1 MLRFHTAPPAG
12 AAPGAPAAV
21 VARGADPSVEVPITP
36 AHFCRRVQGL
46 PLSIAPGALVPLGS
60 LCPLSI
66 LESIM
71 GMALNTNGDP
81 AMQQVNFLARGVL
94 PEKLDA
100 AVAQLE
106 AEPAGVG
113 LNPAE
118 MFEGLSHAA
127 SAVLS
132 AVSRVA
138 QRAREGFPLHP
149 AYILTPAD
157 LYDHEPMTPATPA
170 ELLALGQ
177 PPDGICFAHL
187 EGDGH
192 FLVHYGTLAFSM
204 YGRCLVAS
212 RDAPDTPTR
221 RFLADLHG
229 FCALAGLGRA
239 PPLRSAPAAAHCG
252 ER

>member
-1 MLRFHTAPPAG
+1 MLHFHTAPPAG
-12 AAPGAPAAV
+12 APPGALAAV
-21 VARGADPSVEVPITP
+21 VARGADPSVEVPAAP

-46 PLSIAPGALVPLGS
+46 PLSIAPGALIPLGS

-66 LESIM
+66 LEAIM
-71 GMALNTNGDP
+71 GMALNTNGDV
-81 AMQQVNFLARGVL
+81 AMQQVNFLARGVY

-100 AVAQLE
+100 AIAQLE
-106 AEPAGVG
+106 AEPVGVG
-113 LNPAE
+113 LDPTEAY
-118 MFEGLSHAA
+118 EGLSHAA

-138 QRAREGFPLHP
+138 QRVRDGFPLHP

-157 LYDHEPMTPATPA
+157 LYDHEPMAPATPA
-170 ELLALGQ
+170 ELLALSR
-177 PPDGICFAHL
+177 PPNGLCFVHL

-229 FCALAGLGRA
+229 FCASAGLARA
-239 PPLRSAPAAAHCG
+239 
-252 ER
+252 

>member
-1 MLRFHTAPPAG
+1 
-12 AAPGAPAAV
+12 
-21 VARGADPSVEVPITP
+21 
-36 AHFCRRVQGL
+36 
-46 PLSIAPGALVPLGS
+46 
-60 LCPLSI
+60 
-66 LESIM
+66 M
-71 GMALNTNGDP
+71 GMALNTNGDL
-81 AMQQVNFLARGVL
+81 AMQQVNFLARGVY

-100 AVAQLE
+100 AIAQLE

-113 LNPAE
+113 LDPAE
-118 MFEGLSHAA
+118 AYESLSHAA

-138 QRAREGFPLHP
+138 QRVRDGFPLHP

-157 LYDHEPMTPATPA
+157 LYDHEPMVPATPA
-170 ELLALGQ
+170 ELLSLSQ
-177 PPDGICFAHL
+177 PPNGLCFVHL

-212 RDAPDTPTR
+212 RDASDTPTR

-229 FCALAGLGRA
+229 YCAIAGLARA
-239 PPLRSAPAAAHCG
+239 PPRRVAPAAAPPAAG
-252 ER
+252 AAAAAGPPPPGD